1 MRQRILDYLRRED
14 GVAAVEMGLILPFIA
29 GFAVVSVNVWDVGQ
43 RKQDMRGALKLA
55 GQYYM
60 NGGADDSAARTIA
73 LAQWNHK
80 PATSDVTITRS
91 YYCPATSSTV
101 ADASTLCSDNTAPQI
116 IVQLHGSATT
126 SSAMFFQ
133 TQTADEYVRI
143 R

>member
-1 MRQRILDYLRRED
+1 MRNPILEYLFDEG

-29 GFAVVSVNVWDVGQ
+29 TFAVISVNVWDVAQ

-55 GQYYM
+55 GQYYQ
-60 NGGADDSAARTIA
+60 NGGVNDDSAKAIG

-80 PATSDVTITRS
+80 PQTSDITATRT
-91 YYCPATSSTV
+91 YYCPNTSSTV
-101 ADASTLCSDNTAPQI
+101 ADSATLCSDNSAPQI
-116 IVQLHGSATT
+116 IVDLHATATT
-126 SSAMFFQ
+126 SSAMFYK